1 MARNPRTGDPVE
13 VAARPVPVFKPSKE
27 LRALVADE
35 GEEAAEPAPGM

>member
-27 LRALVADE
+27 LRAMVAE
-35 GEEAAEPAPGM
+35 REEMAPKAE